1 MSRLLS
7 SLTVR
12 ICLSLPPV
20 GTAQVM
26 LPVDYYAGT
35 HLRFIFLNVVR
46 RATQPTFSQA
56 LLEPPLDTEATCF
69 NISVFFGNLFSSKV
83 LY

>member
-1 MSRLLS
+1 M
-7 SLTVR
+7 
-12 ICLSLPPV
+12 

-46 RATQPTFSQA
+46 RATQPSFSQA

-69 NISVFFGNLFSSKV
+69 NISVF
-83 LY
+83 